1 MMERK
6 YFDCTYGKISYL
18 YRKGD
23 IPIIALHGLG
33 SSSKG
38 FAKMDSYLDIKFSL
52 YFVDLLGHGESE
64 KRLEGYTID
73 EQTDSIH
80 DFIKNVIKDKP
91 IIMGNSYGGWISVN
105 YVLKYNNAKGLI
117 LIDSAGINP
126 PLGDYG
132 ENYIEHF
139 INSISKNDFDKIIFK
154 NIIIKNSKTN
164 RLNIDELKNI
174 KIKTIIIWGKY
185 DNIINMEYAKKFHE
199 SINNSKLYI
208 VEGGHMPM
216 IDNPEGVSK
225 IINNEF

>member
-1 MMERK
+1 MIERK
-6 YFDCTYGKISYL
+6 YFDGIYGKISYL

-33 SSSKG
+33 SSSKS

-52 YFVDLLGHGESE
+52 YFIDLLGHGESE
-64 KRLEGYTID
+64 KRMEGYTID

-80 DFIKNVIKDKP
+80 DFVKNVIKDKP
-91 IIMGNSYGGWISVN
+91 IVMGNSYGGWISVN
-105 YVLKYNNAKGLI
+105 YVLKYNHAKGLI
-117 LIDSAGINP
+117 LIDSAGLNP
-126 PLGDYG
+126 PIGDFD
-132 ENYIEHF
+132 EKYIENF
-139 INSISKNDFDKIIFK
+139 INYISKNDFDKIIFR

-164 RLNIDELKNI
+164 RLNIDKLKNI

-185 DNIINMEYAKKFHE
+185 DNIIDIEYARKFHE

-216 IDNPEGVSK
+216 IDNPEEVSK
-225 IINNEF
+225 IINDEF